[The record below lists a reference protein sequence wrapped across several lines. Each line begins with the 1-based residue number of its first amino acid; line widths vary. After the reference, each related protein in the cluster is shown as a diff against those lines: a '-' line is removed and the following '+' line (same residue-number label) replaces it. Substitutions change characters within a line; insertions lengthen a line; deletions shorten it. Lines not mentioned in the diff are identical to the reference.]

1 MVIHIINRLGTYTDI
16 DCVPNIG
23 DIVTL
28 TSNGGCFQLHSSK
41 TFFGVNSN
49 IPYYVD
55 AQYPSLN
62 IVKQEWKIIGVKAI
76 YPFEALILLKNRINQ
91 YIVFVLRDY
100 TKDYIKLIRRGK
112 NTTSDVCADVCV
124 QSEH

>member
-1 MVIHIINRLGTYTDI
+1 MVIHIRNRLGTYTDI

-28 TSNGGCFQLHSSK
+28 ATNGGCFQLHASK

-55 AQYPSLN
+55 TEYPSPN
-62 IVKQEWKIIGVKAI
+62 IVKQEWKIIGVKAL

-91 YIVFVLRDY
+91 HIVVGLRDY

-112 NTTSDVCADVCV
+112 NTTPHVCV

>member
-1 MVIHIINRLGTYTDI
+1 MVIHIINRLGIYTDI

-28 TSNGGCFQLHSSK
+28 TTNGGCFQLHASK
-41 TFFGVNSN
+41 TFFRVNSN

-55 AQYPSLN
+55 TEYPSPN
-62 IVKQEWKIIGVKAI
+62 IVKQEWKIIGVKAL

-91 YIVFVLRDY
+91 HIVFGLRDY
-100 TKDYIKLIRRGK
+100 TKDQIILIRRGK
-112 NTTSDVCADVCV
+112 DTKADICV

>member
-1 MVIHIINRLGTYTDI
+1 MVIHIRNRLGKYIDI
-16 DCVPNIG
+16 ECPANIG

-28 TSNGGCFQLHSSK
+28 TTNGGCVQLHASK

-49 IPYYVD
+49 IPCD
-55 AQYPSLN
+55 SDTKYPSPN
-62 IVKQEWKIIGVKAI
+62 IVKQEWKIIGVKAL

-91 YIVFVLRDY
+91 HIVVGLRDY

-112 NTTSDVCADVCV
+112 NTTSDVCV

>member
-1 MVIHIINRLGTYTDI
+1 MVIHIRNRLGIYTDI

-23 DIVTL
+23 DIVAL
-28 TSNGGCFQLHSSK
+28 TTNGGCFQLHTSK
-41 TFFGVNSN
+41 NFFGVNSN
-49 IPYYVD
+49 IPYYD
-55 AQYPSLN
+55 DTEYPSLN
-62 IVKQEWKIIGVKAI
+62 IVKQEWKIIGVKAN

-91 YIVFVLRDY
+91 HIVFGLRDY

-112 NTTSDVCADVCV
+112 NTSDVWV

>member
-1 MVIHIINRLGTYTDI
+1 MVIHIRNRLGTYTDI

-28 TSNGGCFQLHSSK
+28 TSNGVCFQLHTSK

-55 AQYPSLN
+55 TEYPSSD
-62 IVKQEWKIIGVKAI
+62 IVKQEWKIIGVKAN

-91 YIVFVLRDY
+91 HIVIGLRDY
-100 TKDYIKLIRRGK
+100 TKDRIKLIRRGK
-112 NTTSDVCADVCV
+112 NTTSDVCV
-124 QSEH
+124 QSEY

>member
-1 MVIHIINRLGTYTDI
+1 MVIHIRNLLGIYTDI

-28 TSNGGCFQLHSSK
+28 TTNGVCYQFHASK
-41 TFFGVNSN
+41 TFFGVDSN

-55 AQYPSLN
+55 TEYPSPN
-62 IVKQEWKIIGVKAI
+62 IVKQEWKIIRVKAI

-91 YIVFVLRDY
+91 YIVVGLRDY
-100 TKDYIKLIRRGK
+100 MKDHIKLIRRSK
-112 NTTSDVCADVCV
+112 NTISNVCV
-124 QSEH
+124 QSEY